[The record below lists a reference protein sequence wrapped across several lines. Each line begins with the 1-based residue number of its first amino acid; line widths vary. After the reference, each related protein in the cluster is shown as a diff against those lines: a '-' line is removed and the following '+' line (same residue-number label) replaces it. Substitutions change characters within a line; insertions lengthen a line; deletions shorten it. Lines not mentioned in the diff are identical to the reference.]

1 MESSPSPGPTT
12 RSSTTS
18 NGAGKAPERSN
29 NAKSFADL
37 TEKLPVIIPLP
48 PVIGELITGALITRP
63 SKTIAK
69 RRPTFSLFHLRL
81 TAWNLEKFSPFEH
94 PRQMFLHQLNGRTF
108 LRFSPSYL

>member
-69 RRPTFSLFHLRL
+69 RRPTFSRVADANYFAPIDLKLNA
-81 TAWNLEKFSPFEH
+81 TTGSPFSP
-94 PRQMFLHQLNGRTF
+94 
-108 LRFSPSYL
+108 